1 MGFFHLKKSV
11 QFGFEHPYSKDAYI
25 LFVNVKKWI
34 LSSLRGFYKLSR
46 WMKMMLIFWICLMMI
61 LIVWEKK
68 DLGEKIE
75 KIKGKVIFYG
85 HFKVLCNK
93 IEKLPEGLNK

>member
-1 MGFFHLKKSV
+1 
-11 QFGFEHPYSKDAYI
+11 
-25 LFVNVKKWI
+25 
-34 LSSLRGFYKLSR
+34 
-46 WMKMMLIFWICLMMI
+46 MKMLLVFWNCLMMI

-85 HFKVLCNK
+85 HVKVICNK
-93 IEKLPEGLNK
+93 IEKPPEGLNK

>member
-1 MGFFHLKKSV
+1 
-11 QFGFEHPYSKDAYI
+11 
-25 LFVNVKKWI
+25 
-34 LSSLRGFYKLSR
+34 
-46 WMKMMLIFWICLMMI
+46 MKMMLIFWICLMMI
-61 LIVWEKK
+61 LIVREKK